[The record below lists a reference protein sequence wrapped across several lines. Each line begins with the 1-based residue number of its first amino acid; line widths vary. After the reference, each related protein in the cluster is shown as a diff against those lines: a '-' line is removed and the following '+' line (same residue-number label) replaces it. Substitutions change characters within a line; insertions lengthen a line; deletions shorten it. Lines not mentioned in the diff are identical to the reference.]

1 MSQFNLQSEYQ
12 PAGDQPKAIASL
24 VKNINQGQQK
34 QTLLGVT
41 GSGKTFTMA
50 NVIQSVQKPTL
61 VIAHNK
67 TLAAQL
73 AQEFAEFFPDNAVH
87 YFVSYYDYY
96 QPEAYVTAS
105 DTYIEKDAQ
114 INDEID
120 RLRHATT
127 QSLLSRRDVIIV
139 ASVSCIY
146 GLGSPDEYLKQNYFI
161 NVGEK
166 TPKTDMM
173 RKLVDIQFER
183 TNADLSPGSF
193 RSLGNTIDIMPTSS
207 EKIMYS
213 IDIMGGKIDSIR
225 VINPVSGMILETVDQ
240 VVLFPAKHFLTTD
253 EKKEKAIKLIQQ
265 ELNEQLEYFKSQ
277 EKHLEFDRLKRR
289 TEYDLA
295 MLREVGYCSGVE
307 NYSRPLSGKA
317 PGEAPET
324 LLAYFPH
331 DQDGKPEFLTII
343 DESHVTIPQIRAMY
357 RGDQARK
364 ENLVEHGFRLPSAKD
379 NRPLRFEEF
388 EDRVGQQLYVSATPS
403 DYEQEASESIIEQII
418 RPTGLLDPVIEQR
431 GMRALDD
438 GTYPGQIQDFIESAV
453 LAIADGGR
461 VLATTLTKKMA
472 EDLSIYLKEKN
483 IKAEYLHSDIKTMDR
498 IRIISEFRKGDYD
511 VLVGVN
517 LLREGLDMPEVTLIG
532 ILDADKAGFLRSETS
547 LIQTIGRAARNDRGK
562 VIVYADHMTD
572 ALGAAMSET
581 ARRRALQME
590 YNTKHGITPKT
601 IKKNIHDITQRL
613 HSEHVKTVLSEIETD
628 LAAFGGNIKKLIK
641 YKKKAM
647 NEAVKGLDFERAA
660 IVRDEIIELEGRLSE
675 G

>member
-1 MSQFNLQSEYQ
+1 MSSFNLQSEYQ
-12 PAGDQPKAIASL
+12 PAGDQPKAIESL
-24 VKNINQGQQK
+24 VAGLEKGLQK

-50 NVIQSVQKPTL
+50 NVIQAVQKPTL

-127 QSLLSRRDVIIV
+127 QSLLSRNDVIIV

-161 NVGEK
+161 NLGDKVS
-166 TPKTDMM
+166 KTDMM

-183 TNADLSPGSF
+183 TNADLKPGSF
-193 RSLGNTIDIMPTSS
+193 RSLGNTIDIMPTFS

-225 VINPVSGMILETVDQ
+225 VINPVSGVILEIVDQ

-253 EKKEKAIKLIQQ
+253 EKKEKAIKEIQQ
-265 ELNEQLEYFKSQ
+265 ELQGRLAYFKEN
-277 EKHLEFDRLKRR
+277 EKHLEYDRLKRR

-324 LLAYFPH
+324 LLSYFPH
-331 DQDGKPEFLTII
+331 DKNGKPEFLTII
-343 DESHVTIPQIRAMY
+343 DEST
-357 RGDQARK
+357 
-364 ENLVEHGFRLPSAKD
+364 
-379 NRPLRFEEF
+379 
-388 EDRVGQQLYVSATPS
+388 
-403 DYEQEASESIIEQII
+403 
-418 RPTGLLDPVIEQR
+418 
-431 GMRALDD
+431 
-438 GTYPGQIQDFIESAV
+438 
-453 LAIADGGR
+453 
-461 VLATTLTKKMA
+461 
-472 EDLSIYLKEKN
+472 
-483 IKAEYLHSDIKTMDR
+483 
-498 IRIISEFRKGDYD
+498 
-511 VLVGVN
+511 
-517 LLREGLDMPEVTLIG
+517 
-532 ILDADKAGFLRSETS
+532 
-547 LIQTIGRAARNDRGK
+547 
-562 VIVYADHMTD
+562 
-572 ALGAAMSET
+572 
-581 ARRRALQME
+581 
-590 YNTKHGITPKT
+590 
-601 IKKNIHDITQRL
+601 
-613 HSEHVKTVLSEIETD
+613 
-628 LAAFGGNIKKLIK
+628 
-641 YKKKAM
+641 
-647 NEAVKGLDFERAA
+647 
-660 IVRDEIIELEGRLSE
+660 
-675 G
+675 